1 MPVSASLHQN
11 GSQERPASLTST
23 TSSSGSSRDSR
34 GAMEEPSGSEAL
46 AENGEGSPCG
56 QHLPNSNNNSSG
68 WLRGSLSPF
77 SKRTRPVAP
86 ADKFGYLGRVVREIV
101 ETERTYVRDLRSI
114 VEVRLRGAEVGRNS
128 PLLRDWGWPLASGGP
143 VLGQNPTSTHGRKKV
158 LPDMLLPG
166 SASLTAPARDAA
178 GRSHRLDLGVLSVV
192 GPAEFVW
199 MVGV

>member
-23 TSSSGSSRDSR
+23 TSSSGSSRDSH

-68 WLRGSLSPF
+68 WRNMRGSLSPF

-86 ADKFGYLGRVVREIV
+86 GDKFGYLGRVVREIV

-114 VEVRLRGAEVGRNS
+114 VEVRLRGAEFRRNS
-128 PLLRDWGWPLASGGP
+128 PLFWGWGWPLASCGP
-143 VLGQNPTSTHGRKKV
+143 ALGQNPTSIRGRRKV
-158 LPDMLLPG
+158 LPDILLPEP
-166 SASLTAPARDAA
+166 ASLTAPAGDAA
-178 GRSHRLDLGVLSVV
+178 GRSCHLVTWGSRQ
-192 GPAEFVW
+192 
-199 MVGV
+199 

>member
-23 TSSSGSSRDSR
+23 TSSSGSSRDSH

-46 AENGEGSPCG
+46 AENGEGTPCG

-68 WLRGSLSPF
+68 WRNMRGSLSPF

-114 VEVRLRGAEVGRNS
+114 VEVRLWGAEVWRNGA
-128 PLLRDWGWPLASGGP
+128 LRGWGWPLASGGP
-143 VLGQNPTSTHGRKKV
+143 ALEQNPTSIHGRRK
-158 LPDMLLPG
+158 LLPR
-166 SASLTAPARDAA
+166 SASLTAPVRILLAA
-178 GRSHRLDLGVLSVV
+178 HAAL
-192 GPAEFVW
+192 
-199 MVGV
+199 